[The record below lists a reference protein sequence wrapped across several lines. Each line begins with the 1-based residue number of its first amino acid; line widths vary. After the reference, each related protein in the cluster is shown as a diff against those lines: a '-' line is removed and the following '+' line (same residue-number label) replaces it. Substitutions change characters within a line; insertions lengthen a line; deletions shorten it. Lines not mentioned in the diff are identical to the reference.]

1 VSGAGA
7 EAAGGG
13 EGGASGGWVD
23 PAEVEHALA
32 ALWRSDRGGPTM
44 IRACLTNLVVVC
56 TDAAQRQA
64 IEAELPEIARHHPS
78 RILLVLA
85 DEGAAPAAG
94 EAAGPPSPGADGAG
108 GERRIEAHVSALC
121 HVEGKAGRTCSEQI
135 LLSAGGRATEALP
148 AAARSLLLSDLP
160 TVLWWAPGDRPP
172 PAHGER
178 FRAFEALAEHLL
190 YDSGPWLRGP
200 QELLS
205 LIDDLGQPGVPART
219 GDLAWL
225 RTEPWRRL
233 LAQTLDP
240 ARVPGALAGLRAV
253 EIEHGPR
260 GAAEAWLLG
269 AWLTRCLAWRP
280 EGGEPS
286 RWQLASGAGPVEV
299 RLQGGEGEAGR
310 GDSERGGAT
319 DGAGSAG
326 RRGEA
331 SEGREAGTTDD
342 SGLRGVRVVWRSDGR
357 EQDER
362 FERTGPARLAATGC
376 AGEECGL
383 ADPWSETWELVVRE
397 LSRRSHH
404 GLFRET
410 LDAAAA
416 VARAVDA

>member
-7 EAAGGG
+7 EAASGS
-13 EGGASGGWVD
+13 EAAGAGGWVE
-23 PAEVEHALA
+23 PAEIEHALA
-32 ALWRSDRGGPTM
+32 ALWRSDRGSPSM

-56 TDAAQRQA
+56 TDAAQRRA
-64 IEAELPEIARHHPS
+64 LEAELPEIARHHPS
-78 RILLVLA
+78 RILLVVA
-85 DEGAAPAAG
+85 EAGASAG
-94 EAAGPPSPGADGAG
+94 AGAAAGPGEPGEGGADDAG
-108 GERRIEAHVSALC
+108 RIEAHVSALC
-121 HVEGKAGRTCSEQI
+121 HVGGKAGRTCSEQI
-135 LLSAGGRATEALP
+135 LLSADGRAAEALP
-148 AAARSLLLSDLP
+148 AATRTLLLSDLP

-190 YDSGPWLRGP
+190 YDSGAWLRGP

-205 LIDDLGQPGVPART
+205 LVDALGGPTGSARV

-240 ARVPGALAGLRAV
+240 ARAPDALAGLRVV
-253 EIEHGPR
+253 EIEHGSL

-269 AWLTRCLAWRP
+269 AWLARCLAWRP

-286 RWQLASGAGPVEV
+286 RWQLASRAGPVEV
-299 RLQGGEGEAGR
+299 RLRGG
-310 GDSERGGAT
+310 DGGAT
-319 DGAGSAG
+319 
-326 RRGEA
+326 
-331 SEGREAGTTDD
+331 EG
-342 SGLRGVRVVWRSDGR
+342 SGLRGVRVVWRSGGR

-362 FERTGPARLAATGC
+362 FERTGPGRLAASGC

-404 GLFRET
+404 GLLRET
-410 LDAAAA
+410 LDTAAA
-416 VARAVDA
+416 VARALGA